1 MSAVHDVNLTAEI
14 RHALNDAQAGIEHSA
29 MFALLGE
36 RIGALPEDVTLPAA
50 STVFQLIQRG
60 GQETPCS
67 QDALFAEMREDF
79 PTYCTRYAILAMT
92 TCCEECLQRLLLT
105 ARLAVAAV
113 QQRRLTTGKQFHQ
126 IREAW
131 RKEIRRTSVDG
142 LVPKILFAVGKGSA
156 TVTGLEWFRSAYSIK
171 RCLTHRGGR
180 VGPDDVGDDETLEV
194 VWRKPVLE
202 VNSQEVAA
210 LPFKVQEGQL
220 LSVGFTDECRS
231 WRLGEA
237 VQLTAQECQHVGLSL
252 ILFCT
257 EFGNLL
263 QAALLDLFG
272 VQPHQ

>member
-1 MSAVHDVNLTAEI
+1 VSAVRDVNLTAEI
-14 RHALNDAQAGIEHSA
+14 RDALNNAQAGIERSA

-36 RIGALPEDVTLPAA
+36 RIGALPEDVTLPPGG
-50 STVFQLIQRG
+50 TVFQLRRPG
-60 GQETPCS
+60 EQETPHG

-92 TCCEECLQRLLLT
+92 TCCEEYLQRLLLI
-105 ARLAVAAV
+105 ARLAAAAV
-113 QQRRLTTGKQFHQ
+113 QQRLTTGSQFHQ

-131 RKEIRRTSVDG
+131 RKEIRQTSVDG
-142 LVPKILFAVGKGSA
+142 LVPKILFGVGKESA
-156 TVTGLEWFRSAYSIK
+156 TVTGLEWFRGAYSIK
-171 RCLTHRGGR
+171 KCLTHRGGG
-180 VGPDDVGDDETLEV
+180 VGPDDIGHDETLEV
-194 VWRKPVLE
+194 VWRRPVLE
-202 VNSQEVAA
+202 VNGQEVAA
-210 LPFKVQEGQL
+210 LPLKVQEGQL
-220 LSVGFTDECRS
+220 LSVAFTDERHS